1 MRFRTVVPA
10 LVIAACAA
18 TASAEIIL
26 GNYPI
31 ANDLSQTAGVNNT
44 RHKALAFT
52 MPAGVDYTI
61 TSVTLRLGNFD
72 ANDTAFLEIRD
83 HTGSTTAPGATVLG
97 TFTAPAGTG
106 AAPADYIFTPNGTI
120 TLAAGAS
127 YWIYLHGAAAP
138 SSFDWK
144 ASSPGITP
152 TGVATYGPGNLF
164 TTNGGASWGSSS
176 TLVSFEIN
184 GVPVPAPSTA
194 AFLGL
199 AGLAAFRRRR

>member
-52 MPAGVDYTI
+52 MPAGDDHAI
-61 TSVTLRLGNFD
+61 PSVTPPRGTSD
-72 ANDTAFLEIRD
+72 ATATARPELRD
-83 HTGSTTAPGATVLG
+83 HTGSPAAPGATVLG
-97 TFTAPAGTG
+97 TFPAPAGTG

-127 YWIYLHGAAAP
+127 YWIYRHGA
-138 SSFDWK
+138 
-144 ASSPGITP
+144 
-152 TGVATYGPGNLF
+152 
-164 TTNGGASWGSSS
+164 
-176 TLVSFEIN
+176 
-184 GVPVPAPSTA
+184 
-194 AFLGL
+194 
-199 AGLAAFRRRR
+199 